1 MSLRFLSVVVFVSIT
16 SHGAFAVQ
24 DIPPPGFEERAR
36 AILHTVKRGEVIE
49 NITSALDPSQSYAVY
64 LPSGYE
70 LSRKW
75 PALFLMDARGRARV
89 PLDRFIEA
97 AEHRGYVL
105 VSSYNTSSDTS
116 EDGNTPA
123 LKAMLTDSTYLFS
136 LDSKR
141 FYLSG
146 FSGTAR
152 VAWIMAAQLAQNV
165 AGIIAFGG
173 GFPGDYRPP
182 KKARY
187 AYYGAAGWTDFNYEE
202 MRALDRELNGHEI
215 AHRFESFDGSHQ
227 WGPPEVCMR
236 AVDWMELQ
244 AVKSGLRAGNDG
256 IVDDIYRRRLSEVES
271 LEDPYEAYL
280 RYRALVEDFD
290 DSVDP
295 ADLER
300 LVAKVGELEKLDKV
314 KDTVELEDDLA
325 EKRLAYMR
333 RFNRF
338 VLRFESGDQLWTV
351 GDMIR
356 ELRLDDLEKQSKDMS
371 RPRKAYA
378 AQRILEYVF
387 VTTSFYMPRRYLEE
401 GESLR
406 AISTLKV
413 AERIRP
419 GTFRNLIFFARAYTQ
434 KGDEKK
440 AVEAL
445 RKAHEIHPLTQE
457 FLESDPYFDP
467 IREEPIFRQF
477 YLDLK

>member
-1 MSLRFLSVVVFVSIT
+1 MSLRFLWVVVFVAIT
-16 SHGAFAVQ
+16 FPGAFAVQ
-24 DIPPPGFEERAR
+24 DIPPPGFEEKAR
-36 AILHTVKRGEVIE
+36 AILDTVKAGEVIE
-49 NITSALDPSQSYAVY
+49 NITSAADPAQSYAVY
-64 LPSGYE
+64 LPSDYK

-75 PALFLMDARGRARV
+75 PALFLMDPRGRARV

-97 AEHRGYVL
+97 AEQCGYVL
-105 VSSYNTSSDTS
+105 VSSYNTASDTS
-116 EDGNTPA
+116 EDVNTPA
-123 LKAMLTDSTYLFS
+123 LRAMLTDATYLFPI
-136 LDSKR
+136 DSKR

-152 VAWIMAAQLAQNV
+152 VAWIMAAQLEQNV

-182 KKARY
+182 QKTRY

-202 MRALDRELNGHEI
+202 MRALDRELDGHEI

-227 WGPPEVCMR
+227 WGPSGVCTR

-295 ADLER
+295 DDLER
-300 LVAKVGELEKLDKV
+300 LAAKVGELEKLDKV
-314 KDTVELEDDLA
+314 RDTVELEDELA
-325 EKRLAYMR
+325 EKRLEYMK

-338 VLRFESGDQLWTV
+338 VLRFESGDRLWTV
-351 GDMIR
+351 GDMTR
-356 ELRLDDLEKQSKDMS
+356 ELQLDELEKQSKDMS

-387 VTTSFYMPRRYLEE
+387 VTTSFYMPRRYLEKE
-401 GESLR
+401 ESLR

-419 GTFRNLIFFARAYTQ
+419 GTFQTHIFLARAYAQ

-440 AVEAL
+440 ALEAL
-445 RKAHEIHPLTQE
+445 QKAHEIHPLTQE
-457 FLESDPYFDP
+457 FLGSDPYFEP
-467 IREEPIFRQF
+467 IREEPGFKELFQR
-477 YLDLK
+477 LK